1 MTLMHGFASLPC
13 FCSPSLSPS
22 KTQFKRAELR
32 PPRSALPAPPPGTS
46 AAGADSQARSL
57 RMRARAGLPSGRA
70 SVTQAARKPELRLSR
85 QRARRAPSPSTPV
98 FSLSYVSG
106 LSDVQKTTF
115 RFSALSRPPGFRVDG
130 RLAQPSTAGQ
140 DRKGENSMSRS
151 MRHFPQCSR
160 SCCHPLS

>member
-1 MTLMHGFASLPC
+1 MRRGRDFLQDERLSLKQLANRNC
-13 FCSPSLSPS
+13 
-22 KTQFKRAELR
+22 
-32 PPRSALPAPPPGTS
+32 
-46 AAGADSQARSL
+46 
-57 RMRARAGLPSGRA
+57 A
-70 SVTQAARKPELRLSR
+70 SVVNEPA
-85 QRARRAPSPSTPV
+85 APSPSTPV

>member
-1 MTLMHGFASLPC
+1 MRPC
-13 FCSPSLSPS
+13 RVSAPRLCLHRRRSLSVRSCDP
-22 KTQFKRAELR
+22 RGLR
-32 PPRSALPAPPPGTS
+32 SPPRPRAPG

-57 RMRARAGLPSGRA
+57 RMHARAGLPSGRA